1 MKWLSA
7 GLTFVNLSVVCGLL
21 LGMVGHGLNVLSA
34 SLALICGT
42 AFAIAAWLGT
52 TDPAAS
58 KKTAKSL
65 AVVQNRTES
74 KPRRERRA
82 AENATSP
89 QWRRVSKTIEIAVES
104 VADQLATLSAR
115 RYRHLWFWVMA
126 AFFAMFAV
134 RSFCWLLYIDGG
146 DWKIQSPNN
155 LGDLS
160 LHITLIR
167 NFANGVPLWPD
178 NPIYALSKLRYPAG
192 IDLFN
197 ALLCLVHVDLMRGL
211 VWTGLLAS
219 LATFYAFFRW
229 GGTFAVAGFL
239 FNGGIAGFQFLKT
252 LKFLDYQG
260 TQADIV
266 HRPIA
271 WKSIALSM
279 FVTQRGWLYAI
290 PAALILLWHW
300 RKKYFRQTPAVE
312 ATFSTP
318 GASSAEAAAKAA
330 AKADDPEAQPPTATD
345 DAGLA
350 TAVNGRSNRKGPLP
364 FWVELS
370 LYASMPLFHVHTFIA
385 LTIVLVIALFFERLT
400 WPKIFSEAPLR
411 RHAATLLS
419 AALIPATFFVW
430 LVTDQF
436 HAKSMVKWHPG
447 WVQDSADFGAPFFR
461 MGGAANFGSATA
473 FGSLLQKT
481 WNGVVA
487 PFFQFWLTNFGLWVL
502 LALALVAL
510 CGWHAWKAG
519 WRWGTKPPADVAF
532 VLSAVVI
539 FAIGYFV
546 QTAPWDWDNL
556 KLMVW
561 GYFLILPFLWSDLI
575 GRWAFPERAV
585 TCIALFASGF
595 ITLLGG
601 LAAGH
606 PGFGLIDRARL
617 DAIGTAVR
625 PLPVEARFAAYPTY
639 NHPLLLQGRKVVLGY
654 PGHLWTEGF
663 DYDNPNR
670 QLTALMRGAPNWREA
685 AQALGVR
692 YIFWGRDETANYQ
705 GSSRPWETTARR
717 IASGDWGA
725 IYDLS
730 PESPSR

>member
-7 GLTFVNLSVVCGLL
+7 GVTFVNLSVVCGLL
-21 LGMVGHGLNVLSA
+21 LGMVGHGLNTLSA
-34 SLALICGT
+34 ALALLCGA
-42 AFAIAAWLGT
+42 AFAVAAWLGT
-52 TDPAAS
+52 SDPDKPGGSRA
-58 KKTAKSL
+58 TF
-65 AVVQNRTES
+65 S
-74 KPRRERRA
+74 KP
-82 AENATSP
+82 T
-89 QWRRVSKTIEIAVES
+89 WRYGKI
-104 VADQLATLSAR
+104 
-115 RYRHLWFWVMA
+115 WFWLVA
-126 AFFAMFAV
+126 AFFVLFAV
-134 RSFCWLLYIDGG
+134 RSFGWLLYIDGSE
-146 DWKIQSPNN
+146 WKIQSPNN

-167 NFANGVPLWPD
+167 NFANGVRLWPD
-178 NPIYALSKLRYPAG
+178 SPIYALSKLRYPAG

-197 ALLCLVHVDLMRGL
+197 ALLWLVHVDLIRGL
-211 VWTGLLAS
+211 VWTGLLGS

-229 GGTFAVAGFL
+229 GGTFGVAGFL

-260 TQADIV
+260 V
-266 HRPIA
+266 NKIA
-271 WKSIALSM
+271 WKSIPLSM

-290 PAALILLWHW
+290 PAALLLLWHW
-300 RKKYFRQTPAVE
+300 REKYFRETPIVTTRRDLSAP
-312 ATFSTP
+312 AAPST
-318 GASSAEAAAKAA
+318 EAATKVGT
-330 AKADDPEAQPPTATD
+330 KRDDPEAQPPVAAD
-345 DAGLA
+345 DGDGT
-350 TAVNGRSNRKGPLP
+350 TAVNARSHGKGPLP

-400 WPKIFSEAPLR
+400 WPKIFSEAPIR
-411 RHAATLLS
+411 RHAAKLLS

-502 LALALVAL
+502 LSLALVGL
-510 CGWHAWKAG
+510 CGWRAWKTG
-519 WRWGTKPPADVAF
+519 WRWGKKPPADVAF

-663 DYDNPNR
+663 DYNEPNR

-685 AQALGVR
+685 AKALGVR
-692 YIFWGRDETANYQ
+692 YIFWGREETANYQ
-705 GSSRPWETTARR
+705 GSSHPWETTARR

-730 PESPSR
+730 PELPSR

>member
-21 LGMVGHGLNVLSA
+21 LGMVGHGLNALSA
-34 SLALICGT
+34 ALALICGV
-42 AFAIAAWLGT
+42 AFAVAAWLGT
-52 TDPAAS
+52 SDPG
-58 KKTAKSL
+58 KPPGRKTKPPQA
-65 AVVQNRTES
+65 
-74 KPRRERRA
+74 PRRYG
-82 AENATSP
+82 
-89 QWRRVSKTIEIAVES
+89 KI
-104 VADQLATLSAR
+104 
-115 RYRHLWFWVMA
+115 WFWLVA
-126 AFFAMFAV
+126 ALFALFAV
-134 RSFCWLLYIDGG
+134 RSFCWLLYIDGS
-146 DWKIQSPNN
+146 DLKIQSPNN

-167 NFANGVPLWPD
+167 TFANGAPLWPD
-178 NPIYALSKLRYPAG
+178 NPIYAFSKLRYPAG
-192 IDLFN
+192 MDIFN

-211 VWTGLLAS
+211 VWAGLLGS

-229 GGTFAVAGFL
+229 GGNFAVAGFL

-260 TQADIV
+260 GNK
-266 HRPIA
+266 IA

-290 PAALILLWHW
+290 PAALVLLWHW
-300 RKKYFRQTPAVE
+300 REKYFSKTPIIPTRRDLPASGSAEPTAKGDESE
-312 ATFSTP
+312 ADSP
-318 GASSAEAAAKAA
+318 GA
-330 AKADDPEAQPPTATD
+330 ADNVSQPTP
-345 DAGLA
+345 
-350 TAVNGRSNRKGPLP
+350 VNAPGNGKGPLP

-385 LTIVLVIALFFERLT
+385 LTIVLLVAMLFERAG
-400 WPKIFSEAPLR
+400 WPKVFSDAPMR
-411 RHAATLLS
+411 KHAVGLLS

-436 HAKSMVKWHPG
+436 RAKSLVKWHPG
-447 WVQDSADFGAPFFR
+447 WVQDSADFAAPFFR
-461 MGGAANFGSATA
+461 LGGTANFGSATA

-481 WNGVVA
+481 WNGVIA

-502 LALALVAL
+502 LSLALIAL
-510 CGWHAWKAG
+510 CGWRAWKVG
-519 WRWGTKPPADVAF
+519 WRWGRKPPAGIVF

-595 ITLLGG
+595 VTLLGG
-601 LAAGH
+601 LTAGH

-625 PLPVEARFAAYPTY
+625 PLPLEARFAAYPTY

-663 DYDNPNR
+663 DYNEPNR
-670 QLTALMRGAPNWREA
+670 QLTTLMRGAPNWRETA
-685 AQALGVR
+685 KALGVR
-692 YIFWGRDETANYQ
+692 YIFWGRDETENYQ
-705 GSSRPWETTARR
+705 GSSRPWETAARR
-717 IASGDWGA
+717 VASGDWGA
-725 IYDLS
+725 IYDLT
-730 PESPSR
+730 PESPAR

>member
-1 MKWLSA
+1 
-7 GLTFVNLSVVCGLL
+7 
-21 LGMVGHGLNVLSA
+21 
-34 SLALICGT
+34 
-42 AFAIAAWLGT
+42 
-52 TDPAAS
+52 
-58 KKTAKSL
+58 
-65 AVVQNRTES
+65 
-74 KPRRERRA
+74 
-82 AENATSP
+82 
-89 QWRRVSKTIEIAVES
+89 
-104 VADQLATLSAR
+104 
-115 RYRHLWFWVMA
+115 
-126 AFFAMFAV
+126 
-134 RSFCWLLYIDGG
+134 
-146 DWKIQSPNN
+146 
-155 LGDLS
+155 
-160 LHITLIR
+160 
-167 NFANGVPLWPD
+167 
-178 NPIYALSKLRYPAG
+178 
-192 IDLFN
+192 
-197 ALLCLVHVDLMRGL
+197 
-211 VWTGLLAS
+211 
-219 LATFYAFFRW
+219 
-229 GGTFAVAGFL
+229 
-239 FNGGIAGFQFLKT
+239 
-252 LKFLDYQG
+252 
-260 TQADIV
+260 
-266 HRPIA
+266 
-271 WKSIALSM
+271 
-279 FVTQRGWLYAI
+279 
-290 PAALILLWHW
+290 
-300 RKKYFRQTPAVE
+300 
-312 ATFSTP
+312 
-318 GASSAEAAAKAA
+318 
-330 AKADDPEAQPPTATD
+330 
-345 DAGLA
+345 
-350 TAVNGRSNRKGPLP
+350 
-364 FWVELS
+364 
-370 LYASMPLFHVHTFIA
+370 
-385 LTIVLVIALFFERLT
+385 
-400 WPKIFSEAPLR
+400 
-411 RHAATLLS
+411 
-419 AALIPATFFVW
+419 LIPATFFVW

-510 CGWHAWKAG
+510 CGWYAWKAG
-519 WRWGTKPPADVAF
+519 WRWGKKPPADVAF
-532 VLSAVVI
+532 VLSAVMI

-585 TCIALFASGF
+585 TCVALFASGF

-601 LAAGH
+601 LTAGH
-606 PGFGLIDRARL
+606 PGFGLIERERL

-663 DYDNPNR
+663 DYDKPNR
-670 QLTALMRGAPNWREA
+670 ELTALMRGAPNWREA

-730 PESPSR
+730 PELPSR

>member
-7 GLTFVNLSVVCGLL
+7 GLTFVNLSVICGLL
-21 LGMVGHGLNVLSA
+21 LGMVGHGLNALSA
-34 SLALICGT
+34 ALALACGV
-42 AFAIAAWLGT
+42 AFAVAAWLGT
-52 TDPAAS
+52 SDPDKPGRSGARLS
-58 KKTAKSL
+58 KTA
-65 AVVQNRTES
+65 
-74 KPRRERRA
+74 
-82 AENATSP
+82 
-89 QWRRVSKTIEIAVES
+89 WRYGKI
-104 VADQLATLSAR
+104 
-115 RYRHLWFWVMA
+115 WFWLVA
-126 AFFAMFAV
+126 AFFALFAV

-178 NPIYALSKLRYPAG
+178 NPIYAFSKLRYPAG

-229 GGTFAVAGFL
+229 GGIFGVAGFL

-260 TQADIV
+260 V
-266 HRPIA
+266 NKIA
-271 WKSIALSM
+271 WKSIPLSM

-290 PAALILLWHW
+290 PAALVLLWHW
-300 RKKYFRQTPAVE
+300 REKYFRDTPIVPTRRDLSA
-312 ATFSTP
+312 P
-318 GASSAEAAAKAA
+318 DASSAEAGAKAG
-330 AKADDPEAQPPTATD
+330 AKGDHPEAQPPVAADDVSRAT
-345 DAGLA
+345 
-350 TAVNGRSNRKGPLP
+350 TVNARSNGKGPLP

-400 WPKIFSEAPLR
+400 WPKIFSEAPMR
-411 RHAATLLS
+411 RHATMLLS
-419 AALIPATFFVW
+419 VALIPATFFVW

-481 WNGVVA
+481 WNGVIA
-487 PFFQFWLTNFGLWVL
+487 PFFQFWLTNFGLWVV

-510 CGWHAWKAG
+510 CGWRGWKAG
-519 WRWGTKPPADVAF
+519 WRWGKKPPADVAF

-663 DYDNPNR
+663 DYNSPNSK
-670 QLTALMRGAPNWREA
+670 LTALMRGAPNWREA
-685 AQALGVR
+685 AQGLGVR

-717 IASGDWGA
+717 LASGDWGA
-725 IYDLS
+725 IYDLG
-730 PESPSR
+730 PGSPSR